1 MRTGRHRVF
10 SDLAIPPG
18 EALAEEIEARGMTQ
32 RELAARLDRLPQ
44 VGNEIIRGEKAITP
58 DTAIALGKALGG
70 EPGFWAN
77 REAGY
82 RLALARLANRC
93 RSI

>member
-1 MRTGRHRVF
+1 MTASRHRAF
-10 SDLAIPPG
+10 SDVAIPPG
-18 EALAEEIEARGMTQ
+18 EALAEEIEARGMIQ
-32 RELAARLDRLPQ
+32 REQAARLDRPPQ
-44 VGNEIIRGEKAITP
+44 AVNEIICGKKAITP
-58 DTAIALGKALGG
+58 DIAIVLGEALGG

-93 RSI
+93 RFI